1 MTPENWV
8 YLNTLTYP
16 NYGWNRYSSQP
27 VWNNNSFSGYN
38 FNLNSVYQLPSINS
52 GNTIG
57 LYDSMNWGMYNAP
70 NMEYW
75 NSYGLYNPMNYNFNS
90 YSNGYNNEQSQGSTT
105 FTSTSA
111 TSSKTN
117 DADAVKIS
125 SAQREK
131 LKEEQKNQLAKANR
145 AAHGGLGA
153 ALLGSAVFATPA
165 IVKGAHIQRNQPVT
179 NMFFTSNTA
188 KLWETHPT
196 TMTEA
201 QKVMQKI
208 EKQYVKER
216 TKLAKKFSGES
227 LRKALSKLDENYKVY
242 ISKMEKTLEHGT
254 AEQVAKITQRYKTS
268 NGKWYKKTP
277 DLAKKVENWSATR
290 SSAKAAKAVA
300 GNSFLRHMGGG
311 MGMGIGLLVGG
322 FTYLSGDEK
331 AKRQEA
337 KMISE
342 KTGDKS
348 VYRKQV
354 TQSVMKSFIP
364 MVGWT
369 LGDAGGKWLVHKFV
383 SKNAGKI
390 ANKTFA
396 TKLSGWFT
404 KKATT
409 KLIGKT
415 CGKIAGKLTGKAI
428 GAAIGSFIP
437 GLGTIA
443 GLAIGAAVD
452 WALRKYVVPA
462 IFGENDVI
470 DEKKIEQAPDADLL
484 ANAYISKLSGEKIS
498 AEAEA
503 AIASNPTFC
512 ARLHEQILAEQ
523 QAQGTYA

>member
-105 FTSTSA
+105 FMSTSA

-153 ALLGSAVFATPA
+153 ALLGSAVYATPA
-165 IVKGAHIQRNQPVT
+165 IVKGAHIERNKPVT
-179 NMFFTSNTA
+179 EKIFTSRTA
-188 KLWETHPT
+188 ELWKTHPT

-201 QKVMQKI
+201 QKVMQKL
-208 EKQYVKER
+208 EKQY
-216 TKLAKKFSGES
+216 KKQFNRIQKNYGNTES
-227 LRKALSKLDENYKVY
+227 LKAARDLLQDEFERVLKNGNADEIAKFTAKLN
-242 ISKMEKTLEHGT
+242 KTD
-254 AEQVAKITQRYKTS
+254 VPWWKFWRNK
-268 NGKWYKKTP
+268 P
-277 DLAKKVENWSATR
+277 DLAQRCLSYADDTAET
-290 SSAKAAKAVA
+290 AAKAVA

-364 MVGWT
+364 MAGWI
-369 LGDAGGKWLVHKFV
+369 LGDAGGKWLVQKLV

-390 ANKTFA
+390 ATSLSSGA
-396 TKLSGWFT
+396 TTKLTNWFT

-443 GLAIGAAVD
+443 GVAIGAVAD